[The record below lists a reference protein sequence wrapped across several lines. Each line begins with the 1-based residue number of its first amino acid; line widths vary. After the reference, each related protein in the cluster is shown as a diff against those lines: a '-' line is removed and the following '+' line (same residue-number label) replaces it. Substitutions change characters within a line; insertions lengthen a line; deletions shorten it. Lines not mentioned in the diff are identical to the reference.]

1 VCACVRACACVR
13 VCVRAC
19 VCACVRAC
27 VRVFVCVCERVCVR
41 VCVHLIIAKRP
52 RRYAVLYLVRLS
64 SPRIV
69 SSAIAL
75 QSVKRARRAWRAWL
89 SIGLRSRIAC
99 ILSRSA
105 RDGAWT
111 PTGPVGKPA
120 RIIAA
125 RKKCFISLGRSP
137 HKNCKNDLDD
147 QT

>member
-1 VCACVRACACVR
+1 MCLRGWFCVCVCAGVR
-13 VCVRAC
+13 VC

-27 VRVFVCVCERVCVR
+27 VRVFVCVCVRVCVR

-52 RRYAVLYLVRLS
+52 RRFAVLYLVRLS

-75 QSVKRARRAWRAWL
+75 QSVKRARRAWRTWL

-125 RKKCFISLGRSP
+125 TQKM
-137 HKNCKNDLDD
+137 LDFVGPKPA
-147 QT
+147 